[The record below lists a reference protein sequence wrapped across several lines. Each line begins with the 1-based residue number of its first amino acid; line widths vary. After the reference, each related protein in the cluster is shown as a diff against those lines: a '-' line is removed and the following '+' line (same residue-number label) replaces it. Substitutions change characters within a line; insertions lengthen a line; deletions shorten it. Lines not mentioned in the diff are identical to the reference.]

1 MQNNLEKLQEQKSL
15 FLCLM
20 IVGLGIL
27 VATFFG
33 KEVVKMVTDFTYI
46 PVAGILV
53 VLSITISTR
62 FRSTGNHGKAWLLF
76 LGIAI
81 SWFIAET
88 IWVINEL
95 VYHQNPFPSSADA
108 FYLLGYPFLF
118 LFSIQYL
125 KPFKKSISKKMII
138 STSIIAILV
147 LIPNLYMTLYNNSS
161 ENKFTIM
168 LGAIYPIADAIVLI
182 PAMIGIV
189 LFFRGEVNFLWT
201 LLLIGILFEVIADTG
216 FQYFTLDNSY
226 YTGHPI
232 DILFIWSYI
241 LFSFGIY
248 NHIQIFKKKAKIKD
262 PKNLFDN
269 KLEN

>member
-1 MQNNLEKLQEQKSL
+1 
-15 FLCLM
+15 M
-20 IVGLGIL
+20 IVGLGML

-53 VLSITISTR
+53 VLSIIISTR

-88 IWVINEL
+88 IWVIYEL
-95 VYHQNPFPSSADA
+95 VYHQNPFPSPADA

-125 KPFKKSISKKMII
+125 KPFKKLISKKMII
-138 STSIIAILV
+138 LTSIIAISV

-241 LFSFGIY
+241 MFSFGIY

>member
-1 MQNNLEKLQEQKSL
+1 MQNNFEKLQEQKSL
-15 FLCLM
+15 FLCLV

-33 KEVVKMVTDFTYI
+33 REVVKIVTDFTYI
-46 PVAGILV
+46 PVAGTLV
-53 VLSITISTR
+53 VLSVIISIR

-81 SWFIAET
+81 SWFIAEST
-88 IWVINEL
+88 WVVYEL
-95 VYHQNPFPSSADA
+95 IYHQNPFPSYADA

-125 KPFKKSISKKMII
+125 KPFKKLISKKMII
-138 STSIIAILV
+138 STSMMAISV
-147 LIPNLYMTLYNNSS
+147 LIPNLYMTLDSSSS
-161 ENKFTIM
+161 ESKFAII
-168 LGAIYPIADAIVLI
+168 LGAIYPVADSIVLI
-182 PAMIGIV
+182 PAMIGII

-241 LFSFGIY
+241 MFSFGIY
-248 NHIQIFKKKAKIKD
+248 SHIQIFKKIKPVN
-262 PKNLFDN
+262 PKNLFDS

>member
-1 MQNNLEKLQEQKSL
+1 LQNNLEKLQEQKSL

-147 LIPNLYMTLYNNSS
+147 LIPNLYMTLHNNSS

>member
-1 MQNNLEKLQEQKSL
+1 
-15 FLCLM
+15 M

-33 KEVVKMVTDFTYI
+33 KEVVKMVTDFTDI
-46 PVAGILV
+46 PAAGLLV
-53 VLSITISTR
+53 VLSIIISIR
-62 FRSTGNHGKAWLLF
+62 FKSTGNHGKAWLLF
-76 LGIAI
+76 LGTAI

-88 IWVINEL
+88 TWAVYEL
-95 VYHQNPFPSSADA
+95 VYHQNPFPSYADA

-125 KPFKKSISKKMII
+125 KPFKKLISKKMI
-138 STSIIAILV
+138 TLTFMIAISV
-147 LIPNLYMTLYNNSS
+147 LIPNLYMTLGNNSS
-161 ENKFTIM
+161 ENKFAMT
-168 LGAIYPIADAIVLI
+168 LGAIYPVADAIVLI

-241 LFSFGIY
+241 MFSFGIY
-248 NHIQIFKKKAKIKD
+248 SHIQLFKKVKSANA
-262 PKNLFDN
+262 KNLFDN

>member
-1 MQNNLEKLQEQKSL
+1 
-15 FLCLM
+15 M